1 MTKVV
6 AVMLACTT
14 KDNIHCSYNFIFI
27 VHQHGGYIVIANQE
41 LPLQHNREG
50 ARKFCPKKGYFLSP
64 VCLHG
69 RYSLMGNNGA
79 IG

>member
-1 MTKVV
+1 MTKGV
-6 AVMLACTT
+6 AVMLVCTT
-14 KDNIHCSYNFIFI
+14 KDSI
-27 VHQHGGYIVIANQE
+27 VTILFSLYTNMAVISSLQNQE